1 MDQTLEQIEQYLYD
15 YKHSSNQPLKY
26 EVKEALSEV
35 ETALQNLIRIMEQT
49 KE

>member
-1 MDQTLEQIEQYLYD
+1 MDGLLKQIEQCLYD
-15 YKHSSNQPLKY
+15 LKHSSNQPLKY

-35 ETALQNLIRIMEQT
+35 ETALQDLIRIMEQT